1 MCQCRTGAAEGEAL
15 AVAARSSRR
24 RLLGYLVAAPV
35 VLGLQS
41 IASPPWAAAKKKKK
55 KRKKRKRNTGAAVP
69 PPSNASYSPDSE
81 EHAFLALINDYR
93 RQKGL
98 RELSLNNELG
108 AAAEF
113 HSQDMATNNY
123 FRHTLSNGD
132 SSEKNIERHGY
143 TEWIYIGENIAAGMT
158 SASEVFLGWK
168 LSPSHDQNMRNGHY
182 AEIGIG
188 RAYNANSEWGWYWTT
203 TFGRE

>member
-35 VLGLQS
+35 AFGFRL
-41 IASPPWAAAKKKKK
+41 IPSPPWAEAKNKK
-55 KRKKRKRNTGAAVP
+55 KRAKRKRNKTAAAP
-69 PPSNASYSPDSE
+69 PPSTVSYSPDSE
-81 EHAFLALINDYR
+81 ELAFLALINDYR

-108 AAAEF
+108 AAAKF

-143 TEWIYIGENIAAGMT
+143 TEWIYIGENIAAGMP

-168 LSPSHDQNMRNGHY
+168 LSPSHDDNMRNGHY

-188 RAYNANSEWGWYWTT
+188 RAYNANSKWGWYWTT

>member
-24 RLLGYLVAAPV
+24 RLLSYLVAAPIA
-35 VLGLQS
+35 LGLRL
-41 IASPPWAAAKKKKK
+41 IPSPPWAEAKKK
-55 KRKKRKRNTGAAVP
+55 KRKKRKRNKTAAAP
-69 PPSNASYSPDSE
+69 PPSTVSYSPDSE
-81 EHAFLALINDYR
+81 ELAFLALINDYR

-108 AAAEF
+108 AAAKF

-143 TEWIYIGENIAAGMT
+143 TEWIYIGENIAAGMP

-168 LSPSHDQNMRNGHY
+168 LSPSHDDNMRNGHY

-188 RAYNANSEWGWYWTT
+188 RAYNASSKWGWYWTT